1 MNWYK
6 AGYKQE
12 IHVEDSKEVTETGS
26 ALDAKQANKN
36 LEGTFAYDVYKE
48 ISEVKKSAADGKT
61 DVASAISAMGQAT
74 SEDDSY
80 SAMAADI
87 RKISSD
93 TTAGAGNI
101 LYGKTAYAGSKKI
114 TGSMPDM
121 GAISYNMPANG
132 SYTIPAGYHNG
143 SGIVSQKIGTQGSQT
158 IIPGTSDKYIG
169 PGKYLTDVQTIKGD
183 ANLVPANIIKGKS
196 IFGINGSAEACSKVK
211 LVLGERTVLNS
222 IISKTNISEAYTFTG
237 GPDGIRWYNW
247 RVPDGKVVLNTSGLL
262 NSYVSAYWGVII
274 RSIDYGTQAQAAGK
288 NGYTYGP
295 LYYDDYWV
303 PGGKYGTL
311 DTYFER
317 SHKRYFS
324 WIYYS
329 FDWTD
334 DGHNSLILSL
344 SNNNGVSSGDTWTQR
359 AFTLYPVTGIDFSAF
374 DAYDGSGFNNRD
386 VLGVEK
392 WSRW

>member
-1 MNWYK
+1 MRKYRQLSHDDHVTLEALLR
-6 AGYKQE
+6 AG
-12 IHVEDSKEVTETGS
+12 HSK
-26 ALDAKQANKN
+26 
-36 LEGTFAYDVYKE
+36 KE
-48 ISEVKKSAADGKT
+48 IAQALHVHISTVYR
-61 DVASAISAMGQAT
+61 AIKRGLCVQMDWEYRT
-74 SEDDSY
+74 YTVY

-262 NSYVSAYWGVII
+262 NSYVSAYWGAII

-295 LYYDDYWV
+295 LYYDDY
-303 PGGKYGTL
+303 
-311 DTYFER
+311 
-317 SHKRYFS
+317 
-324 WIYYS
+324 
-329 FDWTD
+329 
-334 DGHNSLILSL
+334 
-344 SNNNGVSSGDTWTQR
+344 
-359 AFTLYPVTGIDFSAF
+359 
-374 DAYDGSGFNNRD
+374 
-386 VLGVEK
+386 
-392 WSRW
+392 